1 MKYNNPP
8 FEVPN
13 FMPMFLFP
21 RSNITTNQDIRPS
34 VGNLEKIFN
43 VNSNFRNNN

>member
-8 FEVPN
+8 FEVPS

-21 RSNITTNQDIRPS
+21 RGNTTTNQDIRPS
-34 VGNLEKIFN
+34 VGNLEKIFSIEN
-43 VNSNFRNNN
+43 KFRN